1 MAKTKGGV
9 RGGGNPNSSALE
21 KARKASADLRARIE
35 KAQRSGADIVEFRDP
50 ASGALRRRYKVG
62 NTWTNRNP
70 YPGSMST
77 YRGRKLKI
85 VKV

>member
-35 KAQRSGADIVEFRDP
+35 KAQRSGADIIEFRDP
-50 ASGALRRRYKVG
+50 ASGALYRRYKVG

-70 YPGSMST
+70 YYGAST
-77 YRGRKLKI
+77 YKGRKPKV